1 MESLSPT
8 HGKHDPSLL
17 LGVPS
22 IDREHLALLAYLD
35 RLLINEQALPGSEAF
50 SEVLGRLGPQIS
62 SHFENEEGY
71 MRNCGMPPE
80 EVAAHVAAHHQIL
93 EQYVQ
98 LNYDLMKG
106 RVPTR
111 ADALQMIRT
120 WIVDHVR
127 QHDLHIR
134 KYLPQA

>member
-1 MESLSPT
+1 MDSPSLSA
-8 HGKHDPSLL
+8 GLHDPSLA

-22 IDREHLALLAYLD
+22 IDREHFALLAHLD
-35 RLLINEQALPGSEAF
+35 RLLINESALPGSEAF
-50 SEVLGRLGPQIS
+50 SEALGRIGPQIS
-62 SHFENEEGY
+62 THFENEEGY
-71 MRNCGMPPE
+71 MRRCGMPPDD
-80 EVAAHVAAHHQIL
+80 VAAHVAAHHQIL

-111 ADALQMIRT
+111 SDALQMIRA

-127 QHDLHIR
+127 QHDLRIR
-134 KYLPQA
+134 DYLPQN